1 MPTLQ
6 TDILPKMKGKK
17 NDRKRAWFGV
27 SDDSAQPALLLKM
40 NIPFPSLF
48 KVLFFF
54 FFFIRNS
61 FPGWRTAQSAQSHIH
76 QD

>member
-27 SDDSAQPALLLKM
+27 SDDSALPDLLLMM

-54 FFFIRNS
+54 SFFF
-61 FPGWRTAQSAQSHIH
+61 
-76 QD
+76 

>member
-54 FFFIRNS
+54 FFY
-61 FPGWRTAQSAQSHIH
+61 T
-76 QD
+76 